1 MCPHAHRNFERLNQ
15 IPDHKIMQTS
25 NFDSKIWLKRNN
37 YIFYI
42 KKGVFL
48 NIDILNIT
56 AAIQTGA
63 RAHIKQDIIN
73 VAKRGC
79 LKQDR
84 NSPSKTML

>member
-1 MCPHAHRNFERLNQ
+1 MVRKNMIVVWIIIGYLYKKKTPQKTNHE
-15 IPDHKIMQTS
+15 
-25 NFDSKIWLKRNN
+25 NN

-63 RAHIKQDIIN
+63 RAHIK
-73 VAKRGC
+73 
-79 LKQDR
+79 
-84 NSPSKTML
+84 